1 MKEKITVR
9 DFQEKDTEKMLEY
22 REDTARISFPGMRM
36 DREQSRRS
44 MLLHIQRN
52 PGTIK
57 VAEINGRPAGYVMF
71 QPRKGSIGTYGRI
84 NIIFVEEGFRHK
96 GVGKLLLDSAEEW
109 LRSHGIRRME
119 AVITNSNIQSCDFF
133 REHGYREKRTV
144 FEKRV

>member
-1 MKEKITVR
+1 MNVKIAIR
-9 DFQEKDTEKMLEY
+9 DFHPGDLEKMLDY
-22 REDTARISFPGMRM
+22 REETARISFPGLKM
-36 DREQSRRS
+36 DREKSRRS
-44 MLLHIQRN
+44 MLLHIERN
-52 PGTIK
+52 PGTVQ

-71 QPRKGSIGTYGRI
+71 QPRRGSVGTYGRI

-109 LRSHGIRRME
+109 LRSHGIKRTE

-144 FEKRV
+144 FEKRL